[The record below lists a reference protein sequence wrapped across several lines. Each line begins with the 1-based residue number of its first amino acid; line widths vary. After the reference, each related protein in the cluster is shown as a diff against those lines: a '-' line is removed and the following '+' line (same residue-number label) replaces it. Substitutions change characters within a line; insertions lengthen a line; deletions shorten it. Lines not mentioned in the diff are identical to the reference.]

1 MPVTK
6 RILTDETG
14 QDIVAALNN
23 LIDAVDPTGSADAA
37 NTAAEA
43 ANTAATGANN
53 VNITSSKS
61 GKVTTIQTTNRNGVT
76 ATTTLTDPTIVAT
89 Q

>member
-23 LIDAVDPTGSADAA
+23 LIDAVDPTGSA
-37 NTAAEA
+37 EA
-43 ANTAATGANN
+43 ANTAASAANTAAISANN

-61 GKVTTIQTTNRNGVT
+61 GKVTTITTTNRSGANT
-76 ATTTLTDPTIVAT
+76 TTTLTDPTIVAT